1 MAAQK
6 HPQGLLYLPSRKVD
20 SHAWH
25 QPGTS
30 SAQQGVDRGHSSA
43 AAPGCMGLSKLWE
56 IVKDRVALHAA
67 VWFKES
73 DATY

>member
-43 AAPGCMGLSKLWE
+43 AAPGCSPPGLLAALG
-56 IVKDRVALHAA
+56 VPLRVPTAR
-67 VWFKES
+67 
-73 DATY
+73 